1 MNLSEWRHKYN
12 VPTNKKLIEK
22 TLLYID
28 NRNWYTNS
36 LKAITNKYGVHTDKF
51 IKLLGVT
58 SPRNTVKHNLLLADK
73 TLKYSILNKDIDFSY
88 GIANKQIRRNVDKV
102 LNNRVIGGQ
111 KVNAFIKAL
120 SGDLKQIVIDS
131 WVLKVFNINRQ
142 APLKNDITHIKTVID
157 KIAIITKLEPS
168 QVQACLWCYAKTEL
182 NDSPFKEDNDF
193 SFYMQQSRLNDFIIK
208 RE

>member
-1 MNLSEWRHKYN
+1 MNLSDWKHKNN

-28 NRNWYTNS
+28 NKDWYTNS

-58 SPRNTVKHNLLLADK
+58 SPRNTVKRNLFLADK
-73 TLKYSILNKDIDFSY
+73 TLKYSILDKDIDFSY
-88 GIANKQIRRNVDKV
+88 GLANGQIKRNVDKV

-131 WVLKVFNINRQ
+131 WMLKAFNINRQ
-142 APLKNDITHIKTVID
+142 SPLKNDIVHIKEVID
-157 KIAIITKLEPS
+157 KISIATGLEPS
-168 QVQACLWCYAKTEL
+168 QVQACLWCYSKVEL

-193 SFYMQQSRLNDFIIK
+193 SFYMQQTRLNDFIIK
-208 RE
+208 EK